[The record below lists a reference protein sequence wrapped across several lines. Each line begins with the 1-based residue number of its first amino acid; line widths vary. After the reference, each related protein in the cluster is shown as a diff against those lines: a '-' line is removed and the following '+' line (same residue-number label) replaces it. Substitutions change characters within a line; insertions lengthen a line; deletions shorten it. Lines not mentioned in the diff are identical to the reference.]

1 MFVSITIILITL
13 FIFTKAIKLPS
24 FIPTLLSILPL
35 QQSIF
40 ITYAY
45 FFKDGLFAEYF
56 IHNDILNDGGIYYIL
71 INYCLYAAFIYGIS
85 FLILKKI
92 RFNSDSLQHLELSS
106 FSFSLEK
113 LIIVYLGLSMLFL
126 TSTALDGFIP
136 KVTRIAYSY
145 MSFVPILVGYFIKKM
160 ERKIVLLF
168 FVVVGLFV
176 GINLLAGGRGYL
188 VTIVI
193 SFTLGLLA
201 NKENTNLRK
210 RYFITIGIIAVL
222 AFPLLSF
229 IEQFRTENERIS
241 FEEVDGQRLNSLVSE
256 YQTNS
261 SSKETKTNNDGIAR
275 LITWPTLSV
284 ILLTDVT
291 VPTVGF
297 SNINNDL
304 QFIYTNTFVTGK
316 GVEESREQYIENLW
330 GSSPSNLY
338 DYNVNLSNSVEFSV
352 MADGIWRYG
361 QLGFFY
367 NLIVII
373 LIALLIE
380 NYIVNSIRANNISS
394 FKLFILG
401 NTYLIMYNSVGA
413 EPLISIMRSLIYNM
427 IFSFIF
433 SKIIDFYL
441 HKNVLKR
448 ALSTIENL

>member
-1 MFVSITIILITL
+1 MFFSLTIILITL
-13 FIFTKAIKLPS
+13 FIFIKAIKLPS

-40 ITYAY
+40 ICYAY

-56 IHNDILNDGGIYYIL
+56 IHNDILNDAGIYYIL

-85 FLILKKI
+85 FLVLKKI
-92 RFNSDSLQHLELSS
+92 RFNNNSLQWLQLSS

-145 MSFVPILVGYFIKKM
+145 MSFVPILVGYFIKKL

-168 FVVVGLFV
+168 FIVVGLFV
-176 GINLLAGGRGYL
+176 GVNLLAGGRGYL

-201 NKENTNLRK
+201 NKENYNLRRK
-210 RYFITIGIIAVL
+210 YFITIGIIAVL

-229 IEQFRTENERIS
+229 IEQFRTDNERVS

-256 YQTNS
+256 YKTNTNS
-261 SSKETKTNNDGIAR
+261 KETNNDGIAR

-297 SNINNDL
+297 SNIGNDL
-304 QFIYTNTFVTGK
+304 QFIYTNTFITGK

-338 DYNVNLSNSVEFSV
+338 DYNVNLSNSVEFSL

-367 NLIVII
+367 NLIIII

-380 NYIVNSIRANNISS
+380 NYIVNSISTNNISS

-413 EPLISIMRSLIYNM
+413 EPLISIARSLIYNM
-427 IFSFIF
+427 FFSFLF

-441 HKNVLKR
+441 HKHVLRK
-448 ALSTIENL
+448 ALNTIENL